1 MSEHI
6 TALLLV
12 GALSLIFGLVGNFDY
27 QDALDEEALYCQQT
41 LLFKRTGGQS
51 GWPDYK
57 GIREKVC
64 E

>member
-1 MSEHI
+1 MDEGLW
-6 TALLLV
+6 ALLLV
-12 GALSLIFGLVGNFDY
+12 ALLSLVFGLVGEADY

>member
-12 GALSLIFGLVGNFDY
+12 GVLSLIFGLVGNADY
-27 QDALDEEALYCQQT
+27 QDALKEEALYCQQT
-41 LLFKRTGGQS
+41 LLFENSNGQY

-57 GIREKVC
+57 EVREKVC